1 MRERG
6 LKYLVMV
13 MCLASI
19 SFFVKAEDSKKD
31 VAKKSYFMERIQNVS
46 TENELV
52 PFIDNTKIK
61 PSKVKDTKDK
71 VWSAWKDVNNGI
83 EQLPDFSLST
93 EDSPKLH
100 HWELIDEDPMP
111 FYLLKKGDNS
121 IQKKPL
127 FLNLHGSGPKT
138 HEFKAALMLS
148 KMYDDSP
155 SLYFIP
161 QIPNE
166 RRYRW
171 WFQPVQNAWE
181 GMFRLSMLND
191 EVDAN
196 KIFVLGISE
205 GGYGSQRLGA
215 YYADYLAGV
224 GPMAGGEPLKN
235 APPLNY
241 RHVAFSFHTGE
252 HDSGFGRNTLT
263 TLAGTVFDSLT
274 TKYPG
279 EYIHNVVIQKD
290 KGHSVDYTLTTP
302 WLMKHKR
309 NASPMNISWVYF
321 PMHNRYRKGFYNVA
335 ITKFP
340 NLKEEDEFNRILF
353 DIHFDKKENLIELDA
368 QLMSDEMIEL
378 KEINNG
384 QIALFLDD
392 RYIDYSKKVRVK
404 YKGKIVHD
412 AKVKLNEETL
422 IESCALFGDP
432 ERLYPAKVVVDL

>member
-1 MRERG
+1 MNI
-6 LKYLVMV
+6 KTYM
-13 MCLASI
+13 I
-19 SFFVKAEDSKKD
+19 SFAAFALICFQSLAGNLQIDDKENNYFKD
-31 VAKKSYFMERIQNVS
+31 RVVNSN

-52 PFIDNTKIK
+52 PFVGNTKIK
-61 PSKVKDTKDK
+61 PSKVKDTREK
-71 VWSAWKDVNNGI
+71 VWSAWKDVNNDI
-83 EQLPDFSLST
+83 EQLPDFSLSS
-93 EDSPKLH
+93 EESPVLH

-181 GMFRLSMLND
+181 RMFRLSMLND

-196 KIFVLGISE
+196 KIFILGISE

-252 HDSGFGRNTLT
+252 HDAGFGRNTLT
-263 TLAGTVFDSLT
+263 ALAGNVFDSLA

-279 EYIHNVVIQKD
+279 EYIHNVVIHKD

-302 WLMKHKR
+302 WLVKHHR
-309 NASPMNISWVYF
+309 TTSPMDISWVYF
-321 PMHNRYRKGFYNVA
+321 PMHNRYRKGFYNVG

-340 NLKEEDEFNRILF
+340 NLKEEDKFNRILF
-353 DIHFDKKENLIELDA
+353 DIHFNKKENLIDLDA
-368 QLMSDEMIEL
+368 QLMSDEMTEL

-384 QIALFLDD
+384 QIAIFLDD
-392 RYIDYSKKVRVK
+392 RYIDYSKKVKVK
-404 YKGKIVHD
+404 YKGKIVHN

-432 ERLYPAKVVVDL
+432 ERLYPAKIVVDL